1 MTHRDKKQW
10 RSPMLNKKHLL
21 ILSLLYGICPIDA
34 QANSAEERQIS
45 EETELVHS
53 LSQLNPMDHDYRL
66 K

>member
-1 MTHRDKKQW
+1 
-10 RSPMLNKKHLL
+10 MLNKKHLL